1 MQITFTGLNKLE
13 VGEALKQFTTEKLDR
28 VIRHFDHIISIKVTF
43 AVENKI
49 RHIAEATIFGAKTE
63 INAKAESEEDIY
75 SAVDS
80 LIGKLDRQI
89 IKHKEKLKDHREHE
103 SRETE

>member
-13 VGEALKQFTTEKLDR
+13 VGDALKQFTTEKLER

-43 AVENKI
+43 AVDKI
-49 RHIAEATIFGAKTE
+49 RHIAEASIFGAKTE
-63 INAKAESEEDIY
+63 INAKAESEEDMY

-80 LIGKLDRQI
+80 LIDKLDRQV
-89 IKHKEKLKDHREHE
+89 IKHKEKLQDHREHE
-103 SRETE
+103 SREAE